1 MPESG
6 LAKKLGIKAGH
17 RALVLGAPDGWAA
30 PELPEGAT
38 WQARGKGPFDVVLAF
53 TENARA
59 LGTLGPRAVAALRP
73 GGTLW
78 IAYPKTT
85 SGVATDLT
93 RDVGWATMN
102 EAGWG
107 VVSQVAVDA
116 TWSALRFKPEA
127 EVQRK
132 PASAAAPAARSNET
146 ATRKPLPSVPPD
158 LVAALAKHPEANATW
173 QQLAPSHVREY
184 VGWLDE
190 AKRAETRARRVEQ
203 ALTML
208 ANGVRDRNAK
218 YRA

>member
-1 MPESG
+1 MW
-6 LAKKLGIKAGH
+6 
-17 RALVLGAPDGWAA
+17 V
-30 PELPEGAT
+30 
-38 WQARGKGPFDVVLAF
+38 
-53 TENARA
+53 
-59 LGTLGPRAVAALRP
+59 
-73 GGTLW
+73 
-78 IAYPKTT
+78 AYPKTT

-132 PASAAAPAARSNET
+132 PASAAAPAARRT
-146 ATRKPLPSVPPD
+146 AAAAREEPSASVPPD
-158 LVAALAKHPEANATW
+158 LAAALAKHAAASATW

-190 AKRAETRARRVEQ
+190 AKRPETRARRLEE

-208 ANGVRDRNAK
+208 AAGVRDRNAK